1 MIAGAEQM
9 VSNFDALFRQRNASA
24 PPWKVKVDLKLEGHD
39 PGWTYILSEKSP
51 KMYPNPF
58 CQIKCTFF

>member
-24 PPWKVKVDLKLEGHD
+24 PPWKVKVNLKLEGHD
-39 PGWTYILSEKSP
+39 PGWTYIFSEKSP
-51 KMYPNPF
+51 KM
-58 CQIKCTFF
+58 